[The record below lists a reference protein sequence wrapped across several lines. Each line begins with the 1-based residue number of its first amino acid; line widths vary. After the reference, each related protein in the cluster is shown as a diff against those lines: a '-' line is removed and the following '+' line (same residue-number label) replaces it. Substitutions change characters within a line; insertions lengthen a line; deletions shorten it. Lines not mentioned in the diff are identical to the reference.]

1 MCRPFRNYCYMLAE
15 KLGMSVKRLLTEM
28 DSNEIAEWMAFDLSR
43 TEEFQ
48 ERWEKEKSKNLSD
61 QEYAARF
68 KALLGR

>member
-1 MCRPFRNYCYMLAE
+1 MLAE